1 MRRTYVLSHARWVRF
16 QLVCVCLYICSS
28 IIRLLCFF
36 FINKYSLLSA
46 YTKKNCATKTCVSIS
61 IANTSPNFNERK
73 WNKYLQI
80 PGRWWW
86 WSNIERRRKKPVSRS
101 AKKKKTKWNKTHT
114 YPMKG
119 RLGGDSTTV
128 GAHSVDTMQSAARR
142 LLDSSLTV
150 FAVLYNKMII
160 KSKPFWHGASA
171 TYFLFIFHGTGCRS
185 GISLNPLKF

>member
-1 MRRTYVLSHARWVRF
+1 MKHEQKKRKQISILICAKKKYSYPKYRKKIISRAEWGGRTYCPMRGEYDFNL
-16 QLVCVCLYICSS
+16 LVCVCLYICSS

-73 WNKYLQI
+73 WNKYLRI

-101 AKKKKTKWNKTHT
+101 AKKKKRNETKRTHIRW
-114 YPMKG
+114 K
-119 RLGGDSTTV
+119 
-128 GAHSVDTMQSAARR
+128 VDLAATRR
-142 LLDSSLTV
+142 L
-150 FAVLYNKMII
+150 
-160 KSKPFWHGASA
+160 SA
-171 TYFLFIFHGTGCRS
+171 RIPSIQCNRLRADCSIQV
-185 GISLNPLKF
+185 